1 MAYSESQ
8 PTVTLIAET
17 TFGTTDLYKF
27 VSIST
32 ANARVSISASI
43 HPAHVVGTLLSE
55 TYTTSTGANESV
67 TIGLL
72 RGVGKVRMAVS
83 TLDAGALIAA
93 SSSGFGVA
101 PTTLLAALGYIVEG
115 ASTSVG
121 RINSV
126 LFVQNAGSTTL

>member
-32 ANARVSISASI
+32 ANARVSISTSI
-43 HPAHVVGTLLSE
+43 HPAHVIGTLLSE